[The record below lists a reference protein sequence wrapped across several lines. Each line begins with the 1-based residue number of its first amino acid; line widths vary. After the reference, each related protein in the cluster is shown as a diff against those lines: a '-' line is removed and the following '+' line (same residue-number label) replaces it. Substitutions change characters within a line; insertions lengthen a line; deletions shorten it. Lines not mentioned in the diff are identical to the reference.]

1 MSRCAELI
9 TTTCNVDFID
19 INVGCPI
26 DLIFKKVSVL
36 AVHFWVLLI
45 HYTIYLSIL
54 FYPSVHFAQGC
65 GCALMQRKGRFE
77 QIVKGMTQ
85 VTKTIH

>member
-26 DLIFKKVSVL
+26 DLVFKKASIL
-36 AVHFWVLLI
+36 AVHFWILLI
-45 HYTIYLSIL
+45 HYMIYLSIIL
-54 FYPSVHFAQGC
+54 FHLS
-65 GCALMQRKGRFE
+65 
-77 QIVKGMTQ
+77 I
-85 VTKTIH
+85 IHRVVVVL